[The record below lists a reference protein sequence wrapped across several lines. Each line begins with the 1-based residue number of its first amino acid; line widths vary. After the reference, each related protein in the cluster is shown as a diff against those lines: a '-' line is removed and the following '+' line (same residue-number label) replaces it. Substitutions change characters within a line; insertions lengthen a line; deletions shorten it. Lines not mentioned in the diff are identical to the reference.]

1 MQVMV
6 HGGAGRRPAG
16 CEEEVRRA
24 LLKALD
30 AAFENEE
37 DALAAAV
44 AAVVVL
50 EDEPCLN
57 AGTGSALNR
66 LGGVE
71 MDAAVMAGEGLKFG
85 AVAAI
90 REVKNPVLVAREV
103 MDSEHILLSGE
114 GAVLF
119 ARERG
124 FARYPEERLITERAL
139 SRWREAKR
147 KGERGH
153 GTVGA
158 VVRDRR
164 GRLAAATS
172 TGGIVNKRPGRVGD
186 TPLPGAGTYA
196 EAGLGAASATGE
208 GEFLARALVA
218 YRAVSALI
226 EVPPEEA
233 AARALALA
241 KELGGEG
248 GLILVDAEGRLAASH
263 TSPYMAYAWRG
274 EEGEGVV
281 V

>member
-1 MQVMV
+1 MV

-124 FARYPEERLITERAL
+124 FPRYPEERLITERAL

-218 YRAVSALI
+218 YRAVSALK